1 MPKKKIKQS
10 VDTSRASNTTPD
22 LRESESRPNPYS
34 DSVMDKHFEDFCKEM
49 QEYIKEMEERFKERL
64 YKKAN
69 ESPDGDNNLSHKV

>member
-1 MPKKKIKQS
+1 
-10 VDTSRASNTTPD
+10 
-22 LRESESRPNPYS
+22 
-34 DSVMDKHFEDFCKEM
+34 MDKHFEDFCKEM